1 MQTLKGV
8 ITDILKQELTSMH
21 EKKKTKRCCSFRC
34 NVVLKS
40 AICTQRLKKKGGSH
54 LLLLVM
60 WKRKKKHKEGAR
72 TKQTIEKKK
81 TRAITD
87 GRFTKMGC
95 LNLKNSHVRI
105 LDKPPNL
112 S

>member
-1 MQTLKGV
+1 
-8 ITDILKQELTSMH
+8 MH
-21 EKKKTKRCCSFRC
+21 SEIKKKRRQPSTVTGYVEKE
-34 NVVLKS
+34 KE
-40 AICTQRLKKKGGSH
+40 AQRGS
-54 LLLLVM
+54 
-60 WKRKKKHKEGAR
+60 KNKTNYR
-72 TKQTIEKKK
+72 KKK